1 MCFGYAWCWS
11 PIFFL
16 SCFKYLRARQN
27 NDILIFKWRRFVS
40 VRDPLTLISY
50 EPQDPT
56 CKSYLAFAC
65 RCRWKHIWNWHPAS
79 GGPSLLPPQGKPPEL
94 THRRHIAPHAEC
106 FGLPA
111 KRRRAG
117 SAGHVPARPARLR
130 EGLGLRRQRCHFCG
144 LWIRPITSR
153 AGKTHHHQNR
163 SATHRKSQHL
173 EQPLSRISEQ
183 DRKRQMWD
191 TRKVSSDL
199 LQWQE
204 TGPIPLP
211 TAPPAQHSPNAARPP
226 AAIPGAALQGRRFA
240 CPAPGEMLV

>member
-1 MCFGYAWCWS
+1 MKALCLCSRPRYTD
-11 PIFFL
+11 FL
-16 SCFKYLRARQN
+16 WTSG
-27 NDILIFKWRRFVS
+27 
-40 VRDPLTLISY
+40 
-50 EPQDPT
+50 
-56 CKSYLAFAC
+56 SYLQILPC
-65 RCRWKHIWNWHPAS
+65 IRMQMQTETHLELTPSIRR
-79 GGPSLLPPQGKPPEL
+79 SLLVTPQGKPPEL

-106 FGLPA
+106 FGLLL

-117 SAGHVPARPARLR
+117 STGRGPARPARLR
-130 EGLGLRRQRCHFCG
+130 DGLGLRRQRCHFCG
-144 LWIRPITSR
+144 IWIRPITSR
-153 AGKTHHHQNR
+153 AGKTEHHQNR
-163 SATHRKSQHL
+163 PATYRKSQHL

-191 TRKVSSDL
+191 TRKASSNL
-199 LQWQE
+199 LQQQE